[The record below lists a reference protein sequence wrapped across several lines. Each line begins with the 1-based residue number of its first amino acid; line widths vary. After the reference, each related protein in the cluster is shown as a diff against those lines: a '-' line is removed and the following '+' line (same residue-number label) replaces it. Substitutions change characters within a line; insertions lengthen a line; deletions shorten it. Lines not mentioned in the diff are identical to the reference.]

1 MNYESF
7 NGKSVL
13 ITGGMGFIGSN
24 LAIRLAELG
33 AKVTIL
39 DAMIPD
45 YGGNEFN
52 IAPVADD
59 VRVNYCDIRDDTAVN
74 YLVRG
79 KDFIFHLA
87 GQVCHLMSLSNPFPD
102 IDMNIRG
109 TAVIMEACRKYNPEA
124 IVVYTGTRGQ
134 YGPSVS
140 LPVNEEAP
148 TNPKGIYEISNLTA
162 EKIIRVY
169 NDVHG
174 VKSVLLRLSNIYG
187 PRSQMKHSRF
197 GVCNWFVR
205 QAMDDAALQV
215 FGDGSILRDFCYV
228 DDTVDAILRV
238 AVTEGAYGEIFNV
251 GSDIPVSFLELV
263 KTIIEVGKQGSWNY
277 AEFTA
282 ERKAQE
288 PGDFY
293 SDVTK
298 IARVA
303 GWQPTTPLGEGL
315 TKTFDYY
322 RQYRHHYWERSAA
335 AISAASGSGNSAN
348 ALGSSAFASAG
359 ASSHSGNSGNSGNSG
374 AEQQWPVKQKSG
386 SQKVDQQEPSRQ
398 QPDQKQTAASATNR

>member
-1 MNYESF
+1 MTAIAAESF
-7 NGKSVL
+7 SGKSVL

-24 LAIRLAELG
+24 LANRLVDLG
-33 AKVTIL
+33 ANVTVM
-39 DAMIPD
+39 DAMIAD

-52 IAPVADD
+52 VYPVKDR
-59 VRVNYCDIRDDTAVN
+59 VRINYCDIRDENAVV
-74 YLVRG
+74 YLVR
-79 KDFIFHLA
+79 DQDYVFHLA

-102 IDMNIRG
+102 IEINITG
-109 TAVIMEACRKYNPEA
+109 TAILMEALRKHNKQA

-148 TNPKGIYEISNLTA
+148 TNPKGIYEISNLSA
-162 EKIIRVY
+162 EKIIKVY

-174 VKSVLLRLSNIYG
+174 IRSVLLRLSNIYG

-205 QAMDDAALQV
+205 VALDDDTIKV
-215 FGDGSILRDFCYV
+215 FGDGSILRDFLYV
-228 DDTVDAILRV
+228 DDCVEAILLS
-238 AVTEGAYGEIFNV
+238 ALTQGAYGEIFNV

-263 KTIIEVGKQGSWNY
+263 QTIIKVAGQGKWEY
-277 AEFTA
+277 AEFSA

-298 IARVA
+298 IGRIV
-303 GWQPTTPLGEGL
+303 GWKPTISLEEGL
-315 TKTFDYY
+315 AKTIEYY
-322 RQYRHHYWERSAA
+322 RKYRDQYWSV
-335 AISAASGSGNSAN
+335 SN
-348 ALGSSAFASAG
+348 
-359 ASSHSGNSGNSGNSG
+359 
-374 AEQQWPVKQKSG
+374 
-386 SQKVDQQEPSRQ
+386 EPAVSC
-398 QPDQKQTAASATNR
+398 KA

>member
-1 MNYESF
+1 MANVTAASF
-7 NGKSVL
+7 AGKSVL

-33 AKVTIL
+33 ARVTVL

-52 IAPVADD
+52 LDPVRDQI
-59 VRVNYCDIRDDTAVN
+59 RINYCDIGDEQAVN

-79 KDFIFHLA
+79 QHYVFHLA

-102 IDMNIRG
+102 IEINITG
-109 TAVIMEACRKYNPEA
+109 TAVLMEALRKFNKDA
-124 IVVYTGTRGQ
+124 VVVYTGTRGQ

-162 EKIIRVY
+162 EKIIKVY

-174 VKSVLLRLSNIYG
+174 IRSVLLRLSNIYG

-205 QAMDDAALQV
+205 LAMDNQKVQV
-215 FGDGSILRDFCYV
+215 FGDGGILRDFCYV
-228 DDTVDAILRV
+228 DDCVEAILRV
-238 AVTEGAYGEIFNV
+238 AITPEAFGQIFNV

-263 KTIIEVGKQGSWNY
+263 QTIVKVAGQGGWEF
-277 AEFTA
+277 AEFSP

-293 SDVTK
+293 SDITK
-298 IARVA
+298 INRVTGWRPQTTLEEGLARTIDFYRKHRDRY
-303 GWQPTTPLGEGL
+303 WQPAGI
-315 TKTFDYY
+315 
-322 RQYRHHYWERSAA
+322 AA
-335 AISAASGSGNSAN
+335 G
-348 ALGSSAFASAG
+348 
-359 ASSHSGNSGNSGNSG
+359 
-374 AEQQWPVKQKSG
+374 
-386 SQKVDQQEPSRQ
+386 
-398 QPDQKQTAASATNR
+398 TAR

>member
-1 MNYESF
+1 MYQEF

-24 LAIRLAELG
+24 LAIKLAEMG
-33 AKVTIL
+33 ASVTVL

-52 IAPVADD
+52 LAAAGERI
-59 VRVNYCDIRDDTAVN
+59 RINYCDIRDESAVQ

-79 KDFIFHLA
+79 QDYVFHLA

-102 IDMNIRG
+102 IEINITG
-109 TAVIMEACRKYNPEA
+109 TAVLMEALRKNNPNA

-174 VKSVLLRLSNIYG
+174 IRSVLLRLSNIYG

-205 QAMDDAALQV
+205 VAMDNETIQV

-228 DDTVDAILRV
+228 DDCVDAILKV
-238 AVTEGAYGEIFNV
+238 AITPECFGEIFNV

-263 KTIIEVGKQGSWNY
+263 KTIVDVAGTGKWQY
-277 AEFTA
+277 AEFSP

-293 SDVTK
+293 SDISK
-298 IARVA
+298 IERMT
-303 GWQPTTPLGEGL
+303 GWRPKTSLNEGL
-315 TKTFDYY
+315 SRTIEFYRAHRDYY
-322 RQYRHHYWERSAA
+322 WSKTQAEAEQAAGQALKTAA
-335 AISAASGSGNSAN
+335 AVNT
-348 ALGSSAFASAG
+348 
-359 ASSHSGNSGNSGNSG
+359 
-374 AEQQWPVKQKSG
+374 
-386 SQKVDQQEPSRQ
+386 R
-398 QPDQKQTAASATNR
+398 

>member
-1 MNYESF
+1 MKRDNF
-7 NGKSVL
+7 AGKSVL
-13 ITGGMGFIGSN
+13 ITGGMGFIGAN
-24 LAIRLAELG
+24 LAIELSRLG
-33 AKVTIL
+33 ANVTIL

-52 IAPVADD
+52 IAPVTDK
-59 VRVNYCDIRDDTAVN
+59 VRVNYCDIRDETAVT

-79 KDFIFHLA
+79 KDYIFHLA

-102 IDMNIRG
+102 IEMNITG
-109 TAVIMEACRKYNPEA
+109 TAILMEACRKFNKDA

-162 EKIIRVY
+162 EKIIKVY

-174 VKSVLLRLSNIYG
+174 IRSVLLRLSNIYG
-187 PRSQMKHSRF
+187 PRSQMRHSRF

-205 QAMDDAALQV
+205 LAMDHENIQV
-215 FGDGSILRDFCYV
+215 FGDGGILRDFCFV
-228 DDTVDAILRV
+228 DDCVDAILRV
-238 AVTEGAYGEIFNV
+238 AAVEEAAGEIFNI

-263 KTIIEVGKQGSWNY
+263 KTIITVAGCGQWQF
-277 AEFTA
+277 AEFSA

-293 SDVTK
+293 SDISK
-298 IARVA
+298 IERFTSWRPATSLEVGLAKTVA
-303 GWQPTTPLGEGL
+303 YYKDHGAHYWDYRFSSALGEQL
-315 TKTFDYY
+315 
-322 RQYRHHYWERSAA
+322 RSPEPLL
-335 AISAASGSGNSAN
+335 
-348 ALGSSAFASAG
+348 AL
-359 ASSHSGNSGNSGNSG
+359 
-374 AEQQWPVKQKSG
+374 
-386 SQKVDQQEPSRQ
+386 PSNPLVR
-398 QPDQKQTAASATNR
+398 T

>member
-1 MNYESF
+1 MNFQSF
-7 NGKSVL
+7 KGKSVL

-24 LAIRLAELG
+24 LAIALAHLG
-33 AKVTIL
+33 AKVTVL

-52 IAPVADD
+52 LSPVSNQI
-59 VRVNYCDIRDDTAVN
+59 RVNYCDIRDEMAVS

-79 KDFIFHLA
+79 QDYIFHLA

-102 IDMNIRG
+102 IEMNITG
-109 TAVIMEACRKYNPEA
+109 TAILMEACRKYNPKV

-162 EKIIRVY
+162 EKIIKVY

-174 VKSVLLRLSNIYG
+174 IRSVLLRLSNIYG
-187 PRSQMKHSRF
+187 PRSQMQHSRF

-205 QAMDDAALQV
+205 LAMDNNPIQV

-238 AVTEGAYGEIFNV
+238 ANTPEAFGEIFNV

-263 KTIIEVGKQGSWNY
+263 KTIIDVAGQGTWHY
-277 AEFTA
+277 AEFSP

-293 SDVTK
+293 SDVSK
-298 IARVA
+298 IYRIA
-303 GWQPTTPLGEGL
+303 GWKPTTNLHNGL
-315 TKTFDYY
+315 RKTIDFY
-322 RQYRHHYWERSAA
+322 RENKEKYWQSPDFVDVDKIPDAA
-335 AISAASGSGNSAN
+335 VATI
-348 ALGSSAFASAG
+348 FG
-359 ASSHSGNSGNSGNSG
+359 AQ
-374 AEQQWPVKQKSG
+374 A
-386 SQKVDQQEPSRQ
+386 R
-398 QPDQKQTAASATNR
+398 